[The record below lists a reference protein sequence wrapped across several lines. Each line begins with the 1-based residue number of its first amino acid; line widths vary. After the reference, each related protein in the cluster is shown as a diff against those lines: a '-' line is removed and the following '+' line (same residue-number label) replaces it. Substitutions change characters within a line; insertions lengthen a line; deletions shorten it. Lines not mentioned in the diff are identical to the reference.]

1 MTDTSPSHPTVLA
14 GESGHVFTGAMKS
27 LFGRRI
33 RSKVAVICKSAD
45 CGVKHMV
52 PVYFNLP

>member
-1 MTDTSPSHPTVLA
+1 MTDTSPSHPTVPA

-27 LFGRRI
+27 LFGKKK

-45 CGVKHMV
+45 CSVKHMV
-52 PVYFNLP
+52 PVYFDLR